1 MANRKVVLL
10 GAAGFVGSGIIQELN
25 LGYDLILQTSDQF
38 DVCDQS
44 ILKQFLE
51 RSQADF
57 VINCVGKVSG
67 IQGNLDHPAT
77 LLMSNATSSTSVM
90 QVCHQLGIQNLIQF
104 ASACV
109 YPLDEIRA
117 LKPIDLNTGLI
128 EQSSKSYAAAK
139 LLTIEATSA
148 FNQEFGYSWTTFI
161 PTNLYGPGDV
171 HAGTRGHVV
180 SSLFSRFLAAR
191 ENGDKEVVVWGD
203 GLSLRNFLHIND
215 LAKAVELRI
224 RTESRVDD
232 VINLAGKEEI
242 SIGELAKKIASITN
256 YRGLVRFD
264 FSKPNGARRKQLD
277 DSYWRS
283 LGWNPKIDLD
293 AGLTNYLESF
303 EVEL

>member
-1 MANRKVVLL
+1 M
-10 GAAGFVGSGIIQELN
+10 GAAGFVGSSVVQQLN
-25 LGYDLILQTSDQF
+25 SAYDLILQTSDQF
-38 DVCDQS
+38 DVCDQLV
-44 ILKQFLE
+44 LKQFLE
-51 RSQADF
+51 QSQPDF

-90 QVCHQLGIQNLIQF
+90 QVCHQLRIQNLIQF

-117 LKPIDLNTGLI
+117 LKPEDLNTGLI

-148 FNQEFGYSWTTFI
+148 FNREFGYSWTTFI

-171 HAGTRGHVV
+171 HAGTGGHVV
-180 SSLFSRFLAAR
+180 SSLVSRFLAAR
-191 ENGDKEVVVWGD
+191 KNGDKEVVVWGD

-224 RTESRVDD
+224 RTERRVDD
-232 VINLAGKEEI
+232 VINLAGKDEI
-242 SIGELAKKIASITN
+242 SIADLAKKIATITN
-256 YRGLVRFD
+256 YGGLVRFD
-264 FSKPNGARRKQLD
+264 SSKPNGARRKQLD

-283 LGWNPKIDLD
+283 SGWNPKIDLD

-303 EVEL
+303 NA